1 MPQTLSVL
9 HKLKKIVPIIYQYLC
24 SKHWNK
30 YLGHESTRGTSTTN
44 RRLDVDE
51 NQMWAWFGHEVGFCD
66 AVSIPWV
73 SSLLPLPHGVKKQTY
88 KKKYLDIKSIWIYSF
103 RFLVN
108 DHCLWQR
115 SSLSNKPPPPYRL
128 VYTFVT
134 QAYSRRV
141 WANWQAYR
149 TSWALRP
156 HRRPSRHM
164 PRGR

>member
-51 NQMWAWFGHEVGFCD
+51 NQKWAWFGHEVGFCD

-73 SSLLPLPHGVKKQTY
+73 SALLPLPHGVKKQTY
-88 KKKYLDIKSIWIYSF
+88 KKKVFGYKKYLDIFVQVS
-103 RFLVN
+103 
-108 DHCLWQR
+108 CQR
-115 SSLSNKPPPPYRL
+115 SLFMTTEL
-128 VYTFVT
+128 AV
-134 QAYSRRV
+134 Q
-141 WANWQAYR
+141 Q
-149 TSWALRP
+149 TSTSVSIGLYICHPGLLTKSMSQLTSISDILGSSSSSSAFSP
-156 HRRPSRHM
+156 HAQR
-164 PRGR
+164 